1 MHGRTRSVHRRCAQA
16 KERTLAL
23 VLGYR
28 PLQKVNDAYGH
39 LFGDRVL
46 RVVAKMLQS
55 SVKGRDLA
63 ARYGGEEFAVLLPA
77 TPIKGAVA
85 LADAIRDATQKL
97 QFKRTDKDEM
107 VEGITIS
114 IGVSIY
120 RQNEP
125 LLQFINRADE
135 ALYAAKRAGRN
146 RIAAM

>member
-1 MHGRTRSVHRRCAQA
+1 M
-16 KERTLAL
+16 
-23 VLGYR
+23 
-28 PLQKVNDAYGH
+28 NDAYGH